1 MFNLNEILTQM
12 DAGMSPEEIANEFT
26 TSLNKAIALQKEK
39 EDKATKAKEKLAD
52 AQAVVDA
59 LNAFGAKHYPDQS
72 TPITAE
78 QIIDAYELVA
88 NLDVQ
93 MEKLANGLKTTVKTK
108 GKSEKDADKI
118 FSNFFKLYGI

>member
-39 EDKATKAKEKLAD
+39 EDKASKGKEKNAD

-59 LNAFGAKHYPDQS
+59 LNTFGKKHYPDLA
-72 TPITAE
+72 TAVTAE
-78 QIIDAYELVA
+78 QFLEVYELVA

-93 MEKLANGLKTTVKTK
+93 MEKLANTVKTK
-108 GKSEKDADKI
+108 AKPEMDANKI
-118 FSNFFKLYGI
+118 FNNFFKLYGI

>member
-39 EDKATKAKEKLAD
+39 EDKASKEKEKNAD

-59 LNAFGAKHYPDQS
+59 LNAFGKKHYPDLA
-72 TPITAE
+72 TAVTAE
-78 QIIDAYELVA
+78 QFLDAYELVA

-93 MEKLANGLKTTVKTK
+93 MEKLANTVKTK
-108 GKSEKDADKI
+108 VKPEMDANKI
-118 FSNFFKLYGI
+118 FNNFFKLYGI